1 MKILL
6 DNGHGVETPG
16 KRSPD
21 GAFREYKFARDMA
34 AEIVRQLKIRGVEA
48 ERIVPEETDVPL
60 SERVRRVNAYCDRLG
75 ADNVALVSIHCNA
88 AGDGTKWMNAR
99 GWSAYTSRGQT
110 RSDKLATALCKAAH
124 RRLEGLKIREDY
136 SDGDA
141 DLEAGFYILTRT
153 RCAAVLTENL
163 FMDNREDVEFL
174 ESPESIEAIS
184 MLHVDG
190 ILEYINS

>member
-34 AEIVRQLKIRGVEA
+34 TEIVRKLKSRGVEA

-60 SERVRRVNAYCDRLG
+60 SERVRRVNAYCDKLG
-75 ADNVALVSIHCNA
+75 ADNVLLVSIHCNA

-110 RSDKLATALCKAAH
+110 RADRLATALCQAAH
-124 RRLEGLKIREDY
+124 RHLEGLKIREDY

-141 DLEAGFYILTRT
+141 DIEAGFYILTRT
-153 RCAAVLTENL
+153 RCAAVLTENF
-163 FMDNREDVEFL
+163 FMDNREDLEFL
-174 ESPESIEAIS
+174 ESPESIDAIAQ
-184 MLHVDG
+184 LHVDG
-190 ILEYINS
+190 ILDYING